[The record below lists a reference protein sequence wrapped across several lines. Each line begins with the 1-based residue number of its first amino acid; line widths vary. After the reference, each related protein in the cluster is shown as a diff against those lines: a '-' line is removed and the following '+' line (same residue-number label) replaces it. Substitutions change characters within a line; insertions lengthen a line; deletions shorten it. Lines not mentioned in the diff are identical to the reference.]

1 MLVPVLCLLILKAV
15 NKTIF
20 EVHSNT
26 LIIWFYRKQ
35 KELFIVELVESFAH
49 LKYQQIA
56 WKV

>member
-1 MLVPVLCLLILKAV
+1 VCSSDL
-15 NKTIF
+15 
-20 EVHSNT
+20 VHSNT